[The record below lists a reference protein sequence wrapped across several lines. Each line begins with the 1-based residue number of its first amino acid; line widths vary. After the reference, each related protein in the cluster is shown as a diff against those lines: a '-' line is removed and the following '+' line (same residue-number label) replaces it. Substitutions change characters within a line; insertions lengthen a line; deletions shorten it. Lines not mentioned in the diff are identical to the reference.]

1 MQHENKDRPMVA
13 MAGASGFVGSNLR
26 RSLGDRFRW
35 LALTRSR
42 RLAEDSEADP
52 TATTWRHCDLFSLPQ
67 VRSAIEGAEYGVYLV
82 HSMLPSSR
90 LVQAGFADLDVLL
103 ADNFARA
110 ARDAGLRG
118 ILYLGGLIPEDKRNL
133 SPHLRSRLEVES
145 VLRQSGIPV
154 TVLRAGLIVG
164 PGGSSTAM
172 LVNLVRR
179 LPVMVLPRWT
189 RSTTQSVDIR
199 DVVRAVGLALRE
211 PKLQGGTY
219 DIAGHP
225 PTTYGEMI
233 RQTASVLNRRHIA
246 IRYPFHSIRISKY
259 WVSCF
264 SGVSPALAHP
274 LLESLRH
281 DLKAKPNPLLDAI
294 MPGAVPFGCSLRDA
308 IAPQE
313 KCDDF
318 PRRRILRTDR
328 AAMRSQKRV
337 RSVQRLPLPT
347 DWDADATAVE
357 YGRWLTR
364 RYRGLLRVERG
375 EAGDVRFFLAGLRMP
390 LLVLTPTPFT
400 DSGGLRRAY
409 YITGGLLAKKVDPPG
424 RLEFRAV
431 PGLGCQIAAIHGYS
445 PRLPWPIYRLTQA
458 RIHLSVMRAFAAH
471 LRRIPAKKTSPEGV
485 EK

>member
-1 MQHENKDRPMVA
+1 MVA

-26 RSLGDRFRW
+26 RGLGGEFRW

-42 RLAEDSEADP
+42 RLAEDSETDA
-52 TATTWRHCDLFSLPQ
+52 TMTTWRHCDLFSLPQ
-67 VRSAIEGAEYGVYLV
+67 VRSALEGADYGVYLV

-110 ARDAGLRG
+110 AREAGLRG
-118 ILYLGGLIPEDKRNL
+118 ILYLGGLIPEGGRKL

-199 DVVRAVGLALRE
+199 DVVRAVGMALRE
-211 PKLQGGTY
+211 PRFQGGIY

-225 PTTYGEMI
+225 PTSYGEMI
-233 RQTASVLNRRHIA
+233 RQTAAVLGRRHMA
-246 IRYPFHSIRISKY
+246 IRYPFHSIRISRY

-264 SGVSPALAHP
+264 SGVSPELTHP
-274 LLESLRH
+274 LLESLTH
-281 DLKAKPNPLLDAI
+281 DLKATPNPLLDAI
-294 MPGAVPFGCSLRDA
+294 APDAVSFGCSLRDA
-308 IAPQE
+308 IAPE
-313 KCDDF
+313 AKGGDF

-328 AAMRSQKRV
+328 AAMRAQKRV
-337 RSVQRLPLPT
+337 RSVQRLPLPA
-347 DWDADATAVE
+347 DWDADATAEE

-364 RYRGLLRVERG
+364 RYRGLLRVDRG
-375 EAGDVRFFLAGLRMP
+375 EEGDEGAVRFFVAGLRVP

-400 DSGGLRRAY
+400 DSAGLRRAF
-409 YITGGLLAKKVDPPG
+409 YITGGLLAKNVDPPG
-424 RLEFRAV
+424 RLEFRAI
-431 PGLGCQIAAIHGYS
+431 PGLGCQIAAIHGYA
-445 PRLPWPIYRLTQA
+445 PRLPWPVYRLTQA
-458 RIHLSVMRAFAAH
+458 RIHLHIMRAFAAY
-471 LRRIPAKKTSPEGV
+471 LRRIPAKKSSPDGV
-485 EK
+485 EN